1 MELKIAKEEILKL
14 RQLHRTVKDGRI
26 RDKIKTILM
35 LNGGYKSEEISRVL
49 LIDSDTVTNWKKSFV
64 KRKNIDSWYHYSYKS
79 YNGKLS
85 KKEETLFV
93 EYLENNLVHSSKQA
107 IDFVE
112 QAFQKNYTESGM
124 VSLLHKL
131 GFVYK
136 QTSLI
141 PSKYDAKAQ
150 SEFKQAYE
158 NLEKE
163 QKTDEVILFMDG
175 VHPQHNTTT
184 SKVWIKK
191 GKEKHVKSNTGR
203 SRINL
208 NGIYNP
214 KTQDILV
221 HESKTIN
228 AESTIEFFKEIE
240 DYYEETKIKRIQ
252 IIVDNAKYYKNKTVK
267 KYIET
272 SRIELLFLP
281 PYSPNLNLI
290 ERVWKLL
297 RKKIINSHYY
307 EKFKEFKEAVLGFFE
322 NSENMKSE
330 IEQFVGNKMHLFE
343 NDFYPKT
350 NSG

>member
-1 MELKIAKEEILKL
+1 MQLKITEKEKTRLKH
-14 RQLHRTVKDGRI
+14 LHRIVKDGRS

-35 LNGGYKSEEISRVL
+35 LNDGYKSEEISRVL
-49 LIDSDTVTNWKKSFV
+49 LIDSDTVTNWKKSFN

-79 YNGKLS
+79 YNGKLT
-85 KKEETLFV
+85 KKEEHIFI
-93 EYLENNLVHSSKQA
+93 EYLENNFVHTSKQA
-107 IDFVE
+107 INFVE
-112 QAFQKNYTESGM
+112 QEFQKKYTESGM

-136 QTSLI
+136 QTTLK
-141 PSKYDAKAQ
+141 PSKYAPKLQ
-150 SEFKQAYE
+150 EEFKLEYE
-158 NLEKE
+158 KLEKE
-163 QKTDEVILFMDG
+163 LKNNEIVLFMDG

-184 SKVWIKK
+184 SKVWIRK
-191 GKEKHVKSNTGR
+191 GKEKQVKSNTGG

-214 KTQDILV
+214 LTQDILV
-221 HESKTIN
+221 HESERIN
-228 AESTIEFFKEIE
+228 AESTIDFFKEIE
-240 DYYEETKIKRIQ
+240 DYYKETDIKRIR

-297 RKKIINSHYY
+297 RKKVINSHYY
-307 EKFKEFKEAVLGFFE
+307 DTFNKFRDAILDFFNNSAEFKT
-322 NSENMKSE
+322 E
-330 IEQFVGNKMHLFE
+330 IKQFVGNKMHLLE
-343 NDFYPKT
+343 GT
-350 NSG
+350 

>member
-1 MELKIAKEEILKL
+1 MRLQITKSEINHLIKL
-14 RQLHRTVKDGRI
+14 HSQLKDGKS
-26 RDKIKTILM
+26 RDKIKAIL
-35 LNGGYKSEEISRVL
+35 LLSKGYSSTEISEIL
-49 LIDSDTVTNWKKSFV
+49 LINIDTVTNWKKSFNN
-64 KRKNIDSWYHYSYKS
+64 KQDIDSWYIDSYKI
-79 YNGKLS
+79 YNGKLN
-85 KKEETLFV
+85 KKEEDLFV
-93 EYLENNLVHSSKQA
+93 EYLENNLVHTSKQA
-107 IDFVE
+107 ISFIIE
-112 QAFQKNYTESGM
+112 TFNKEYTESGM

-136 QTSLI
+136 QTTLI
-141 PSKYDAKAQ
+141 PSKYDAMAQ
-150 SEFKQAYE
+150 SEFKQEYE
-158 NLEKE
+158 NLAKE

-175 VHPQHNTTT
+175 VHPQHNTAT

-191 GKEKHVKSNTGR
+191 GKEKHIKSNTGR

-214 KTQDILV
+214 QTQDILV

-240 DYYEETKIKRIQ
+240 DYYEETKTKRIQ

-297 RKKIINSHYY
+297 RKKVINSQYY
-307 EKFKEFKEAVLGFFE
+307 DTFNKFRDAVLDFFK
-322 NSENMKSE
+322 NSVNIKSE
-330 IEQFVGNKMHLFE
+330 IEQFVGNKMHLLE
-343 NDFYPKT
+343 AT
-350 NSG
+350 

>member
-1 MELKIAKEEILKL
+1 MQIKISREEILQL
-14 RQLHRTVKDGRI
+14 RELHRSLKDGRS

-35 LNGGYKSEEISRVL
+35 LNDGYKSEEISRVL
-49 LIDSDTVTNWKKSFV
+49 LIDSDTVTNWKKSFI
-64 KRKNIDSWYHYSYKS
+64 KRKNIESWYHYSYKS

-85 KKEETLFV
+85 KQEEAIFID
-93 EYLENNLVHSSKQA
+93 YLENNLVHSSKQA
-107 IDFVE
+107 I
-112 QAFQKNYTESGM
+112 AFIRARFTKEYTESGM

-136 QTSLI
+136 QTTLI
-141 PSKYDAKAQ
+141 PSNYDAIAQ
-150 SEFKQAYE
+150 SEFKQEYE
-158 NLEKE
+158 NLVKE
-163 QKTDEVILFMDG
+163 QKADEVILFMDG

-191 GKEKHVKSNTGR
+191 GKEKHIKSNTGR
-203 SRINL
+203 SRMNL

-214 KTQDILV
+214 TTQDILV

-228 AESTIEFFKEIE
+228 AESTIEFFKKIE
-240 DYYEETKIKRIQ
+240 DYYEETKTKRIR
-252 IIVDNAKYYKNKTVK
+252 IIVDNAKYYKNKMVK

-297 RKKIINSHYY
+297 RKKVINSHYY
-307 EKFKEFKEAVLGFFE
+307 DTFNKFRDAVLDFFK
-322 NSENMKSE
+322 NSADIKTE
-330 IEQFVGNKMHLFE
+330 IKQFVGNKMHLLE
-343 NDFYPKT
+343 AA
-350 NSG
+350 

>member
-1 MELKIAKEEILKL
+1 MELQISKAEINHLKN
-14 RQLHRTVKDGRI
+14 LHGKVKDGKS
-26 RDKIKTILM
+26 RDKIKAIL
-35 LNGGYKSEEISRVL
+35 LLSKGYSSTEISEIL
-49 LIDSDTVTNWKKSFV
+49 LINIDTVTNWKRSFNY
-64 KRKNIDSWYHYSYKS
+64 KQDIDSWYLYSYKT
-79 YNGKLS
+79 YDGKLR
-85 KKEETLFV
+85 KKEEDLFV

-107 IDFVE
+107 ISFIRE
-112 QAFQKNYTESGM
+112 TFNKEYTESGM

-136 QTSLI
+136 QTTLI

-150 SEFKQAYE
+150 AEFKQAYE
-158 NLEKE
+158 SLEKE
-163 QKTDEVILFMDG
+163 RKTDEVILFMDG
-175 VHPQHNTTT
+175 VHPQHNTTR
-184 SKVWIKK
+184 SKVWIRK
-191 GKEKHVKSNTGR
+191 GKEKHIKSNTGR

-214 KTQDILV
+214 ATQDILV

-228 AESTIEFFKEIE
+228 AESTIEFFKQIE
-240 DYYEETKIKRIQ
+240 DYYEATKIKRIR

-297 RKKIINSHYY
+297 RKKVINSHYY
-307 EKFKEFKEAVLGFFE
+307 DTFDKFRNAVLDFFN
-322 NSENMKSE
+322 NSVDIKSE
-330 IEQFVGNKMHLFE
+330 IEQFVGNKMHLLQ
-343 NDFYPKT
+343 DM
-350 NSG
+350 

>member
-1 MELKIAKEEILKL
+1 MELKITKEEVLGL
-14 RQLHRTVKDGRI
+14 RQLHRTVKDGRS

-35 LNGGYKSEEISRVL
+35 LNAGYKTEEISKVL

-64 KRKNIDSWYHYSYKS
+64 ARKDIMNWYFDSYKP
-79 YNGKLS
+79 YDGKLS
-85 KKEETLFV
+85 KKERAVFV
-93 EYLENNLVHSSKQA
+93 KHLENTLVHSSKQA
-107 IDFVE
+107 IEYVKQQFG
-112 QAFQKNYTESGM
+112 KSYTESGM

-136 QTSLI
+136 QTTLI
-141 PSKYDAKAQ
+141 PSKYDSEAQ
-150 SEFKQAYE
+150 REFKQEYE
-158 NLEKE
+158 KLVKE
-163 QKTDEVILFMDG
+163 QKSNEVILFMDG

-191 GKEKHVKSNTGR
+191 GKEKHIKSNTGR

-214 KTQDILV
+214 QTQDILV

-240 DYYEETKIKRIQ
+240 NYYEETKTKRIQ

-297 RKKIINSHYY
+297 RKKVINSHYY
-307 EKFKEFKEAVLGFFE
+307 DTFDKFKNAVLDFFS
-322 NSENMKSE
+322 NTSECKTE
-330 IEQFVGNKMHLFE
+330 IEQFVGNKMHLLG
-343 NDFYPKT
+343 NA
-350 NSG
+350 

>member
-1 MELKIAKEEILKL
+1 MQLKITEEEKTRLKH
-14 RQLHRTVKDGRI
+14 LHRIVKDGRN

-35 LNGGYKSEEISRVL
+35 LNDGYKSEEISRVL
-49 LIDSDTVTNWKKSFV
+49 LIDSDTVTNWKKSFI

-79 YNGKLS
+79 YNGKLT
-85 KKEETLFV
+85 KKEELIFI
-93 EYLENNLVHSSKQA
+93 EYLENNFVHTSKQA
-107 IDFVE
+107 INFVE
-112 QAFQKNYTESGM
+112 QEFQKKYTESGM

-136 QTSLI
+136 QTTLI
-141 PSKYDAKAQ
+141 PSKYDPKSQEA
-150 SEFKQAYE
+150 FKHEYE
-158 NLEKE
+158 KLEKE
-163 QKTDEVILFMDG
+163 LKDDEIVLFMDG

-184 SKVWIKK
+184 SKVWIRK
-191 GKEKHVKSNTGR
+191 GKEKQIKSNTGR

-214 KTQDILV
+214 LTQDILV
-221 HESKTIN
+221 HESERIN
-228 AESTIEFFKEIE
+228 AESTIDFFKEIE
-240 DYYEETKIKRIQ
+240 NYYKETDTKRIR

-297 RKKIINSHYY
+297 RKKVINSHYY
-307 EKFKEFKEAVLGFFE
+307 DTFNKFRDAVLDFFNNSAEFKT
-322 NSENMKSE
+322 E
-330 IEQFVGNKMHLFE
+330 IKQFVGNKMHLLE
-343 NDFYPKT
+343 CA
-350 NSG
+350 

>member
-1 MELKIAKEEILKL
+1 MQIQITKEEKIQL
-14 RQLHRTVKDGRI
+14 RELHRTVKDGRS

-35 LNGGYKSEEISRVL
+35 LNEGYKSEEISRVL
-49 LIDSDTVTNWKKSFV
+49 LIDTDTVTNWKQSFIS
-64 KRKNIDSWYHYSYKS
+64 RKDIMNWYFDSYKS

-85 KKEETLFV
+85 KKERAVFV
-93 EYLENNLVHSSKQA
+93 NYLENTLVHSSKQA
-107 IDFVE
+107 IEFVNQQFRKE
-112 QAFQKNYTESGM
+112 YTESGM

-136 QTSLI
+136 QTTLI
-141 PSKYDAKAQ
+141 PSKYDPEAQ
-150 SEFKQAYE
+150 AEFKQEYE
-158 NLEKE
+158 KLEKE
-163 QKTDEVILFMDG
+163 QNTDEVILFMDG
-175 VHPQHNTTT
+175 VHPQHNSTT

-191 GKEKHVKSNTGR
+191 GKEKQIKSNTGR

-214 KTQDILV
+214 STQDILV

-228 AESTIEFFKEIE
+228 AESTIDFFKEIE

-252 IIVDNAKYYKNKTVK
+252 IIVDNAKYYKNEKVK

-297 RKKIINSHYY
+297 RKKVINSQYY
-307 EKFKEFKEAVLGFFE
+307 DTFNKFRDAVLDFFK
-322 NSENMKSE
+322 NSAELKSE
-330 IEQFVGNKMHLFE
+330 IKQFVGNNLHLLE
-343 NDFYPKT
+343 VA
-350 NSG
+350 

>member
-1 MELKIAKEEILKL
+1 MHLKITEEEKTRLK
-14 RQLHRTVKDGRI
+14 QLHRQVKDGRN

-35 LNGGYKSEEISRVL
+35 LNDGYKLEEISRVL
-49 LIDSDTVTNWKKSFV
+49 LIDSDTVTNWKKTFI
-64 KRKNIDSWYHYSYKS
+64 KRKSIDSWYHYSYKS

-85 KKEETLFV
+85 KKEETIFID
-93 EYLENNLVHSSKQA
+93 YLENNFVHTSKQA
-107 IDFVE
+107 INFVE
-112 QAFQKNYTESGM
+112 QEFQKKYTESGM

-136 QTSLI
+136 QTTLI
-141 PSKYDAKAQ
+141 PSKYDPKSQ
-150 SEFKQAYE
+150 EEFKREYE
-158 NLEKE
+158 KLEKE
-163 QKTDEVILFMDG
+163 IKDNEIVLFMDG

-184 SKVWIKK
+184 SKVWIRK
-191 GKEKHVKSNTGR
+191 GKQKQVKSNTGR

-214 KTQDILV
+214 LTQDILV
-221 HESKTIN
+221 HESARIN
-228 AESTIEFFKEIE
+228 AESTIDLFKEIE
-240 DYYEETKIKRIQ
+240 DYYKETDTKRIR

-297 RKKIINSHYY
+297 RKKVINSHYY
-307 EKFKEFKEAVLGFFE
+307 DTFNKFRDAVLDFFN
-322 NSENMKSE
+322 NSAEFMTE
-330 IEQFVGNKMHLFE
+330 IKEFVGNKMHLLE
-343 NDFYPKT
+343 
-350 NSG
+350 GA